1 MLSLAPNPVSLIRV
15 SGGGG
20 ECIVSYFSGK
30 MVAFAG

>member
-15 SGGGG
+15 RGGG